1 MLIYALIFTSS
12 FILLSD
18 LTIPLSYP
26 ILTPISNGSSGLG
39 DFGGTEPTF
48 SLPAFHFSNYVQ
60 DTSQVFG
67 VAPICLDD
75 GCVSYFLPGGL
86 NWINNSLAILS
97 QGIEGLNNVSLGM
110 GAGNLGVVSGI
121 AGLLGAGSGGDTSG
135 LAGLLGSG
143 GDTSGLAGLLGGS
156 GGDDSGLSGL
166 LGLLGGSGDT
176 SSLAGLLGGSGS
188 GNDSSD
194 GLGGLE
200 GLLDGNSSDTSLAG
214 LLGGNSSDTS
224 DLLGGLKKRQPEK
237 RQGSLSASPLGN
249 AQNIASQLLANAPN
263 WTAYNTNQSQAHNVP
278 DSELAYVTY
287 NALGYHLDFTPFTGA
302 WPAHNRNCSTFST
315 TALFNI
321 SLTMCVATQDE
332 GVNASTVVGGLRVC
346 DPDLGIFG
354 PKCDPNSGP
363 DESPMQY
370 TTQLHIQRS
379 RATTACALRNA
390 TIISVQNEGP
400 LIDYP
405 VHLPWFFAAFVGPL
419 EQSAI
424 ITLLLSSGDNSAS
437 SSVTSQLTL
446 SLAADFM
453 YAGMGPLDG
462 NHQVRN
468 LMASALSSGCLIQ
481 DNVANSG
488 AQAVTKLVYTVHIAP
503 ATLYAFL
510 ILGTVIL
517 LWCLPVLVWSNLRCT
532 ANASGFPE
540 VDFATKWA
548 GSTMVGLSNADSSG
562 VVRRLGGGTNVFVGE
577 GGGEGEGDGKG
588 AIVLDTA
595 PVAHLRR
602 GVEYF

>member
-26 ILTPISNGSSGLG
+26 VLTPITNGSSGLG
-39 DFGGTEPTF
+39 DFGSTESTF
-48 SLPAFHFSNYVQ
+48 SLPAFHFSNFVQ

-67 VAPICLDD
+67 VAPVCLDD

-121 AGLLGAGSGGDTSG
+121 AGLLGAGGGDTSS

-156 GGDDSGLSGL
+156 GASDSGGNASGL
-166 LGLLGGSGDT
+166 GGLLSLLGGSGDT
-176 SSLAGLLGGSGS
+176 SSLAGLLGGGS

-194 GLGGLE
+194 GLGGLG
-200 GLLDGNSSDTSLAG
+200 GLLDGNSSDTALAG
-214 LLGGNSSDTS
+214 LLGGNSTDSS
-224 DLLGGLKKRQPEK
+224 DLLGGLRKRQDSSS
-237 RQGSLSASPLGN
+237 GNPLGN
-249 AQNIASQLLANAPN
+249 FQNITQQLLANAPN
-263 WTAYNTNQSQAHNVP
+263 WTAYNIKESSVHNVP
-278 DSELAYVTY
+278 DAELAYITY
-287 NALGYHLDFTPFTGA
+287 DSLGYHLDFTPFTGS

-315 TALFNI
+315 AVLFNI
-321 SLTMCVATQDE
+321 SLTMCIATQDE
-332 GVNASTVVGGLRVC
+332 GVNASTIIGGLRVC

-363 DESPMQY
+363 DDSPMQY
-370 TTQLHIQRS
+370 TTQLHLQRS
-379 RATTACALRNA
+379 RATMAYALRNA
-390 TIISVQNEGP
+390 TVLSMQNEGP

-405 VHLPWFFAAFVGPL
+405 VYVPWFFEAFVGPL

-453 YAGMGPLDG
+453 FAGMGPLDG

-488 AQAVTKLVYTVHIAP
+488 AQSVAKLVYTVHIAP

-577 GGGEGEGDGKG
+577 AGGEGGGDGKG
-588 AIVLDTA
+588 TIVLDTA